1 MVKVGIIAN
10 PISARDI
17 RRVISHAG
25 NLPINDRANIV
36 LRMMTGLAASGVGEV
51 VAMPENGGIRFHL
64 ERSIGRETRLGHMNL
79 PHLRYLDMPVTA
91 TPEDSARAARMMAAE
106 GVTAI
111 VVLGG
116 DGTNRVVVG
125 ACGGVPVAGVSTGTN
140 NAFPELREPT
150 ITGLAVGL
158 AATGQVPGN
167 VACHPNK
174 WLEVRLNDRREIA
187 LVDVAVVEDRFVGAR
202 AIWKTTGFRD
212 LFVTFGLPQAIGMS
226 SIAGLL
232 DPVDRSA
239 PEGRHIRLSPDAPRQ
254 LLAPIAPGLID
265 RLGGQDLTGGNFI
278 AGTGTIEQL
287 AEYIGVEPAALSAT
301 VEQYNKV
308 CAEGYDSDFAK
319 DPHFLNAVAKAPFY
333 AHVTTPSLGFALV
346 TTGGFVTTNDQQVLN
361 EDYQPIEG
369 LYASGNTCGM
379 RFGPE
384 YITPIP
390 GVSIGMCLTLGRE
403 LGKYLAA
410 K

>member
-106 GVTAI
+106 GVAAI

-239 PEGRHIRLSPDAPRQ
+239 PEGRHIRLSPDADRQ

-265 RLGGQDLTGGNFI
+265 RVGI
-278 AGTGTIEQL
+278 AGIAVMRPGAWHSPSVPAGSL
-287 AEYIGVEPAALSAT
+287 AFDGE
-301 VEQYNKV
+301 
-308 CAEGYDSDFAK
+308 
-319 DPHFLNAVAKAPFY
+319 
-333 AHVTTPSLGFALV
+333 
-346 TTGGFVTTNDQQVLN
+346 
-361 EDYQPIEG
+361 
-369 LYASGNTCGM
+369 
-379 RFGPE
+379 
-384 YITPIP
+384 
-390 GVSIGMCLTLGRE
+390 RE
-403 LGKYLAA
+403 LTFTESDRVSVRLVADAFRTIDVPACMAFAA
-410 K
+410 AAGLFIRNPDQTT